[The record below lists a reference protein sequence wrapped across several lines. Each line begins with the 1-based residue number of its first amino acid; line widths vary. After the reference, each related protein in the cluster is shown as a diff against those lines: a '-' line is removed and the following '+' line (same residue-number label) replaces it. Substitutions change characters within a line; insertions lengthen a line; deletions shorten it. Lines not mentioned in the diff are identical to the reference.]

1 MRVHVDPD
9 DVNTYKADSRG
20 RITLGAEYGDEEVEV
35 AIVDRDDD

>member
-1 MRVHVDPD
+1 MKVHVEPD
-9 DVNTYKADSRG
+9 DVDTYKADARG